1 MKEEYGLMQILEGTI
16 GEEKLEKE
24 IFKLKETEF
33 DARVAILTFLSDG
46 IHQKIE
52 SYDKK
57 NRKSGFSI
65 RKQKHFWSN

>member
-1 MKEEYGLMQILEGTI
+1 MKK
-16 GEEKLEKE
+16 KLEKE
-24 IFKLKETEF
+24 ILKLKETEF

-57 NRKSGFSI
+57 E
-65 RKQKHFWSN
+65 QKVRIQYQEAKTLLEQLENKKRQIVFLNC